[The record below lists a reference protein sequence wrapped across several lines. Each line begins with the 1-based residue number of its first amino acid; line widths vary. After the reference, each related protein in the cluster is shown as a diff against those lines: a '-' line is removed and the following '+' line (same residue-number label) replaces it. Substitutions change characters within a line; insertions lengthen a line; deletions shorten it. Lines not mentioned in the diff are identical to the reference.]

1 MPIGRANHQFMVD
14 VNLYLQSPRPL
25 GSVAM
30 RMRTENKSRLMNYS
44 EIAAAPLLMH
54 SSRCITLRLF
64 ELWLTC
70 SIASPVFRI
79 HKSAQPCVRN
89 MFSSHDSPTTR
100 IRLPELSQYLSR
112 MAEIIAIAASGAGLA
127 SLAIQLMESSQKLH
141 SFYHTCKDAPD
152 TVNQLSFEL
161 TTLSKHILQLQRLKD
176 QQNQAGDAECE
187 ELLDRCLHDCARMS
201 AKINTAVKKIEQS
214 LQKSS
219 FVGRVYT
226 AFKEPEIRKILA
238 EIEQAK
244 THMILAHLQY
254 IE

>member
-1 MPIGRANHQFMVD
+1 MQRCTRHCESAN
-14 VNLYLQSPRPL
+14 
-25 GSVAM
+25 
-30 RMRTENKSRLMNYS
+30 
-44 EIAAAPLLMH
+44 
-54 SSRCITLRLF
+54 
-64 ELWLTC
+64 
-70 SIASPVFRI
+70 
-79 HKSAQPCVRN
+79 
-89 MFSSHDSPTTR
+89 
-100 IRLPELSQYLSR
+100 
-112 MAEIIAIAASGAGLA
+112 
-127 SLAIQLMESSQKLH
+127 
-141 SFYHTCKDAPD
+141 
-152 TVNQLSFEL
+152 LSFEL